1 MAALSTLFPVFF
13 MVLLG
18 IISRIKVFVTPEQ
31 KEGANNIVFNVLFP
45 ILIFNILLTSKI
57 ESSAILIVVYV
68 FIAFQWF

>member
-18 IISRIKVFVTPEQ
+18 IISRIKGFVTPEQ

-45 ILIFNILLTSKI
+45 ILIFNSLCFYRICFDNVHWKTFHK
-57 ESSAILIVVYV
+57 VHR
-68 FIAFQWF
+68 